1 MKNLYES
8 FQDYVAVEM
17 LDGEN
22 KYQAEGFGLQDAKKG
37 IIFESFPPVLHL
49 QLKRFEY
56 DIQRDAMVKI
66 NDRHEFPFEID
77 LDEFLD
83 VSADRSHPWVY
94 RLHGVLVHSGDLHGG
109 HYFALIKPDR
119 ETRWLKFDDDRVTP
133 VTDKEV
139 LEENYGGEPL
149 NGPPSLQRN
158 QVRAMKRFT
167 NAYMLVYIRE
177 SAINEVLAP
186 FTDEDT
192 PPHLSEFRQII
203 KVSTMNV
210 ACPLERRLDEERLQL
225 EAKKREREEQH
236 LFLTAKVRTTVN
248 LRART
253 LSPLYYPGHHR
264 RDLLETRRL

>member
-1 MKNLYES
+1 MQLFQGTKAEGAIAKLFVGKMKSYIKCVNVDYESSRIEEFNGMSEISRFIYVSSWFPADIQLNVKGMKNLYES

-22 KYQAEGFGLQDAKKG
+22 KYQAEGLGLQDAKKG

-83 VSADRSHPWVY
+83 AGADRSQPWVY
-94 RLHGVLVHSGDLHGG
+94 KLHGVLVHSGDLHGG

-139 LEENYGGEPL
+139 LEENYGGEAL
-149 NGPPSLQRN
+149 NGMPPSLQRN

-192 PPHLSEFRQII
+192 PPHLSTSNAIE
-203 KVSTMNV
+203 S
-210 ACPLERRLDEERLQL
+210 
-225 EAKKREREEQH
+225 
-236 LFLTAKVRTTVN
+236 
-248 LRART
+248 
-253 LSPLYYPGHHR
+253 
-264 RDLLETRRL
+264 

>member
-1 MKNLYES
+1 MKTLHDS
-8 FQDYVAVEM
+8 FKDYVAVET

-22 KYQAEGFGLQDAKKG
+22 KYHAEGYGLQDAKKG

-77 LDEFLD
+77 LAEFLD
-83 VSADRSHPWVY
+83 SSADSSQPCIY
-94 RLHGVLVHSGDLHGG
+94 KLHGVLVHSGDLHGG
-109 HYFALIKPDR
+109 HYFALIKPDG
-119 ETRWLKFDDDRVTP
+119 ESRWLKFDDDRVTP

-149 NGPPSLQRN
+149 NGLPPALQRN

-177 SAINEVLAP
+177 SALADVLSP
-186 FTDEDT
+186 FTEEDT
-192 PPHLSEFRQII
+192 PAHLSACYSYLFRPDFFIDFR
-203 KVSTMNV
+203 
-210 ACPLERRLDEERLQL
+210 LERRLDEERLQL

-236 LFLTAKVRTTVN
+236 LFLTAKVRFP
-248 LRART
+248 A
-253 LSPLYYPGHHR
+253 SPG
-264 RDLLETRRL
+264 